1 MKLTTSTANRMV
13 ADLTKMPV
21 SKFALM
27 DYNDIQTLIKLIS
40 IILEEFINQI
50 NEEKN

>member
-27 DYNDIQTLIKLIS
+27 DYNDIQTLIKLIR
-40 IILEEFINQI
+40 ENQLD
-50 NEEKN
+50 NYVGDKK